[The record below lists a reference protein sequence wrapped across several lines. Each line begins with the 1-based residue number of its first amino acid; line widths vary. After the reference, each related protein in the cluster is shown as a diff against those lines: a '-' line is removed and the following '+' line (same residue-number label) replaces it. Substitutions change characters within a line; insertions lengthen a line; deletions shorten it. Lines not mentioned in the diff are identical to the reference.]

1 MRLYY
6 DLHIHSCLS
15 PCGDSDMTPNN
26 IVNMA
31 RLADL
36 NLIALTDH
44 NSCRNCPAILAAA
57 RGSGLTVLPGMEL
70 CSAEE
75 AHVVCLFPTL
85 EAAEAFDAAV
95 LPTLPPIPNR
105 PEVFGEQ
112 IIMDGEDTIVGRL
125 EPLLVTASAL
135 SVDDIPALAR
145 RFGGTAFPAHIDR
158 PSYSVTAALG
168 DIPPVGFTA
177 AEITAAGDTDTLCRQ
192 YPLLRGLPLLQNSDA
207 HYLHQIAEAGPW
219 LELPDNRPETVI
231 AALDGRP
238 ACPWGRT

>member
-158 PSYSVTAALG
+158 PSYSVTAVLG

-231 AALDGRP
+231 AALDGRL

>member
-44 NSCRNCPAILAAA
+44 NSCRNCPAILAAE

-112 IIMDGEDTIVGRL
+112 IIMDGEDTIIGRL

-219 LELPDNRPETVI
+219 LELPDNRP
-231 AALDGRP
+231 
-238 ACPWGRT
+238 

>member
-6 DLHIHSCLS
+6 DLHMHSCLS

-31 RLADL
+31 RLVGLD
-36 NLIALTDH
+36 LIALTDH

-57 RGSGLTVLPGMEL
+57 QGTGLTVLPGMEL

-85 EAAEAFDAAV
+85 EAAQAFDDTV
-95 LPTLPPIPNR
+95 SPTLPPIPNR

-112 IIMDGEDTIVGRL
+112 LIMDGEDTIIGRL
-125 EPLLVTASAL
+125 ETLLVTASAL
-135 SVDDIPALAR
+135 SVDDIPALVR
-145 RFGGTAFPAHIDR
+145 QYGGTAFPAHIDR

-177 AEITAAGDTDTLCRQ
+177 AEITASGDTDALCQQ
-192 YPLLRGLPLLQNSDA
+192 YPLLSGLPLLQNSDA

-219 LELPDNRPETVI
+219 LELPDKRPETVI
-231 AALDGRP
+231 AALDGRL
-238 ACPWGRT
+238 AFGWARA